1 MPALILR
8 EPRYNTQAKALRE
21 GVGEEK
27 NFARNSPEVLAAFEQ
42 RFGTGFRTRF
52 PPEPNGHLHLGH
64 AKAMAFNFGQAAAAR
79 QAGWEA
85 ETILRLDDTNPEV
98 EEQEFVTAI
107 LNAVEWLGYRPC
119 KVTHTS
125 DYFGELYQL
134 ALELIDKGFAFV
146 CHQSPEE
153 VNLNLNPQSSIRNPQ
168 PPNPHPQPSTLHPKS
183 PTLYPLNL
191 EHKYLTLVKYSLLL
205 LL

>member
-125 DYFGELYQL
+125 DYFAELHDF
-134 ALELIDKGFAFV
+134 ALQLIDQGLAYV
-146 CHQSPEE
+146 CHQTAEQVRASR
-153 VNLNLNPQSSIRNPQ
+153 LQARQARIHRQ
-168 PPNPHPQPSTLHPKS
+168 PLPPGTHSQKH
-183 PTLYPLNL
+183 
-191 EHKYLTLVKYSLLL
+191 SLLWVFGASVKCRGTL
-205 LL
+205 IF